1 MFVDK
6 EEHKNRLSICE
17 KCDKRNKLNMCTE
30 CGCFVIAKT
39 KLKNAECPLNKWGKI
54 DNKYL

>member
-30 CGCFVIAKT
+30 CGCFIITKT
-39 KLKNAECPLNKWGKI
+39 KLKNAECPLNKWVKI
-54 DNKYL
+54 DNK